1 MLLEA
6 SNIVFSLDISYF
18 SLSNPENSKSSNLT
32 SFASV
37 FPGFGFVYLVIIF
50 LASSLINFWWSII
63 FSFLKP
69 STINFLLIVLLVALD
84 FNWIVNS
91 IDVSLCFLILNID
104 VSYLFLSI
112 LLILIKLLKF
122 ESFIASLTVWL
133 FLYSFETS
141 IFALL
146 IICSKFS
153 SLVFFSH
160 LHEIAKNGV
169 ENNGIKVNNNL
180 FFFISIYP
188 YILNYI

>member
-1 MLLEA
+1 MEIFP
-6 SNIVFSLDISYF
+6 IVSLHSKFDMALVRTTKIYALSFIQIIPPSFSKL
-18 SLSNPENSKSSNLT
+18 SKSPHLCAIFVSLGKYLCNL
-32 SFASV
+32 SDCCCCNRISK
-37 FPGFGFVYLVIIF
+37 IIS

-122 ESFIASLTVWL
+122 ESFIASLNVWL
-133 FLYSFETS
+133 FFYSF
-141 IFALL
+141 
-146 IICSKFS
+146 
-153 SLVFFSH
+153 
-160 LHEIAKNGV
+160 
-169 ENNGIKVNNNL
+169 
-180 FFFISIYP
+180 
-188 YILNYI
+188 